1 MSPMLFPFLKP
12 DKRKTLIL
20 GICFLSFLS
29 RPAWSE
35 DCSGPTQVKK
45 TTAHYKVDLL
55 FPTLPDLDLNCEV
68 RRDLETDLDEFE
80 KLPNPPTGTHAR
92 LREYVGRY
100 QLFQSALGTGSVLIS
115 LNKSTGESHP
125 MQYTRTYSYDTTT
138 GKKLFFLDLF
148 KPQSDWHKALWPFV
162 KKTVWPLNR
171 DKKWIAQG
179 TGPDPQNYS
188 RFTLD
193 SLTLILYFEPYAV
206 APYKAGTIRVKV
218 PLDKIK
224 RVLATSFAQKL
235 KAF

>member
-1 MSPMLFPFLKP
+1 MSPMLFPFLRPNKQ
-12 DKRKTLIL
+12 KTFSL
-20 GICFLSFLS
+20 GFFALLFLFH
-29 RPAWSE
+29 PAWAE

-45 TTAHYKVDLL
+45 TTANYKVDLL

-80 KLPNPPTGTHAR
+80 KLPNPPAGTHVHP
-92 LREYVGRY
+92 REYVGRY
-100 QLFQSALGTGSVLIS
+100 QLFQSALGTGSVLIN
-115 LNKSTGESHP
+115 LYKNTGGDHP
-125 MQYTRTYSYDTTT
+125 MQYTRTYSYDTAT

-148 KPQSDWHKALWPFV
+148 KTQSDWHKALWPFV

-179 TGPDPQNYS
+179 AGPDPQNYS

-193 SLTLILYFEPYAV
+193 SLTLVLYFEPYAV

-218 PLDKIK
+218 PLEKIK
-224 RVLATSFAQKL
+224 RILATSFAQKL
-235 KAF
+235 KTF